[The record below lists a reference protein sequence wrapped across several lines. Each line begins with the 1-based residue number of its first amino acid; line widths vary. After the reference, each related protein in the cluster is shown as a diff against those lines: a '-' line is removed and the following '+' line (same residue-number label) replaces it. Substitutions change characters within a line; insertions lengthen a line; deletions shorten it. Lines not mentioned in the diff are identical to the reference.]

1 MKYLN
6 VFIGIFFT
14 LALTRFIP
22 HPPNFTSLIAL
33 GFYVPALL
41 GRRYLPALIISLIL
55 TDLII
60 GLHKTILFT
69 WGSVL
74 FIGLLSN
81 YFRDTLTSRIL
92 GTLIGATI
100 FFIVTNFGVWSFG
113 MYGYTL
119 NGFLMCYILALP
131 FFGYTLIS
139 TLLYSCLI
147 ESVCKFKYLRNLFKF
162 INSQ

>member
-41 GRRYLPALIISLIL
+41 GRKYLPALILSLIL

-81 YFRDTLTSRIL
+81 YFRDNMISRIL
-92 GTLIGATI
+92 GSLIGATI

-113 MYGYTL
+113 MYGYTF

-131 FFGYTLIS
+131 FFGYSLIS
-139 TLLYSCLI
+139 TLLYSSLI
-147 ESVCKFKYLRNLFKF
+147 ESIYKLKYLRNLFKF